1 MYIKSYEAERFAG
14 LKDVK
19 LEFNKGINVIL
30 GPNESGKSTV
40 IHGIHSTLFKN
51 IKLKMNNNKDK
62 NFHSYFMPISGGD
75 SIDGKVVLETKE
87 GEYEISKE
95 WGSNENIILKTPN
108 NKILK
113 DEKTINKELLD
124 ILSFGE
130 STYSNIVFA
139 KQKDLK
145 AAINNIIEDKET
157 TNEISDLLRKTLME
171 LDGVSIDK
179 IEENLMAEIE
189 YLYKKWDIEK
199 NYPENNKGVNNQYKV
214 GLGEIIK
221 KYYEKEELKVKMEE
235 ANISEKNFEE
245 ICQDIKTLKDD
256 KDKVEKEK
264 DELELIEE
272 DVNKR
277 SIIESELNSVK
288 KDLDIL
294 SNLYLEW
301 PKTSESLKFFNR
313 DLERVN
319 ESLAKLNNEKSQ
331 IESINRKKYIE
342 EKLDK
347 INSIKSE
354 IKNTEEELLNIKDI
368 TKEDL
373 DLLEKLNSDI
383 LTKETEIKA
392 GKIIALVKKSKSEN
406 IFISKDFLES
416 EKIKV
421 DETFEANGIININYN
436 NEFEI
441 EIKTGELDF
450 EELSKNYKVLVEE
463 FKEKLKSLDIDSISD
478 ARKDYESRKNKKLEL
493 KSLEE
498 NISIL
503 IGEEILED
511 LEKELF
517 NLKDINT
524 SLNIDEINKELEKLN
539 NEKIEILSNIKTS
552 EQNIEKWTSE
562 YKSEANLLDLLIE
575 IKFTYKNKK
584 DELENLKPLP
594 ERFSSTDEF
603 RNRLYSLRSALSR
616 GQGIL
621 ENLNDNYYNAKNNLL
636 DETYEELKKAYLDSE
651 KSFIKLL
658 NKGKKLLEIK
668 DIFYKVKEDL
678 DNNPMEP
685 LVKEFKR
692 LLQIITKDSFIN
704 SNIDD
709 DFNIDLK
716 KEDGS
721 IPLELLSAGTYDAV
735 TLALRFSILNYI
747 FDEKYGYVVLDD
759 CLVDLDP
766 ERKEE
771 SVNLIKDFAKSNQI
785 IFTTCDP
792 NTASMLG
799 GNLIE
804 L

>member
-264 DELELIEE
+264 D
-272 DVNKR
+272 V
-277 SIIESELNSVK
+277 
-288 KDLDIL
+288 
-294 SNLYLEW
+294 
-301 PKTSESLKFFNR
+301 
-313 DLERVN
+313 
-319 ESLAKLNNEKSQ
+319 
-331 IESINRKKYIE
+331 
-342 EKLDK
+342 
-347 INSIKSE
+347 
-354 IKNTEEELLNIKDI
+354 
-368 TKEDL
+368 
-373 DLLEKLNSDI
+373 
-383 LTKETEIKA
+383 
-392 GKIIALVKKSKSEN
+392 
-406 IFISKDFLES
+406 
-416 EKIKV
+416 
-421 DETFEANGIININYN
+421 
-436 NEFEI
+436 
-441 EIKTGELDF
+441 
-450 EELSKNYKVLVEE
+450 
-463 FKEKLKSLDIDSISD
+463 
-478 ARKDYESRKNKKLEL
+478 
-493 KSLEE
+493 
-498 NISIL
+498 
-503 IGEEILED
+503 
-511 LEKELF
+511 
-517 NLKDINT
+517 
-524 SLNIDEINKELEKLN
+524 
-539 NEKIEILSNIKTS
+539 
-552 EQNIEKWTSE
+552 
-562 YKSEANLLDLLIE
+562 
-575 IKFTYKNKK
+575 
-584 DELENLKPLP
+584 
-594 ERFSSTDEF
+594 
-603 RNRLYSLRSALSR
+603 
-616 GQGIL
+616 
-621 ENLNDNYYNAKNNLL
+621 
-636 DETYEELKKAYLDSE
+636 
-651 KSFIKLL
+651 
-658 NKGKKLLEIK
+658 
-668 DIFYKVKEDL
+668 
-678 DNNPMEP
+678 
-685 LVKEFKR
+685 
-692 LLQIITKDSFIN
+692 
-704 SNIDD
+704 
-709 DFNIDLK
+709 
-716 KEDGS
+716 
-721 IPLELLSAGTYDAV
+721 
-735 TLALRFSILNYI
+735 
-747 FDEKYGYVVLDD
+747 
-759 CLVDLDP
+759 
-766 ERKEE
+766 E
-771 SVNLIKDFAKSNQI
+771 SV
-785 IFTTCDP
+785 
-792 NTASMLG
+792 
-799 GNLIE
+799 
-804 L
+804 

>member
-288 KDLDIL
+288 KDLYIL
-294 SNLYLEW
+294 SNVYLEW

-562 YKSEANLLDLLIE
+562 YKSEANLIDLLIE

-668 DIFYKVKEDL
+668 DIFYEVKEDL

>member
-288 KDLDIL
+288 KDLYIL
-294 SNLYLEW
+294 SNVYLEW

-524 SLNIDEINKELEKLN
+524 SLNIDEINKELENLN

-562 YKSEANLLDLLIE
+562 YKSEANLIDLLIE

-668 DIFYKVKEDL
+668 DIFYEVKEDL

>member
-245 ICQDIKTLKDD
+245 ICQDIKSLKDD

-264 DELELIEE
+264 NELELIEE

-294 SNLYLEW
+294 SNVYLEW

-450 EELSKNYKVLVEE
+450 EELSKNYKILVEE

-562 YKSEANLLDLLIE
+562 YKSEANLIDLLIE

-668 DIFYKVKEDL
+668 DIFYEVKEDL

>member
-668 DIFYKVKEDL
+668 DIFYRVKEDL

>member
-450 EELSKNYKVLVEE
+450 EELSKNYKILVEE

-668 DIFYKVKEDL
+668 DIFYEVKEDL

>member
-179 IEENLMAEIE
+179 IEANLMAEIE

-406 IFISKDFLES
+406 IFISKDFLEN

-450 EELSKNYKVLVEE
+450 EELSKNYKILVEE

-668 DIFYKVKEDL
+668 DVFYKVKEDL

>member
-450 EELSKNYKVLVEE
+450 EELSKNYKILVEE

>member
-179 IEENLMAEIE
+179 IEANLMAEIE

-245 ICQDIKTLKDD
+245 ICQDIKSLKDD

-264 DELELIEE
+264 NELELIEE

-347 INSIKSE
+347 INFIKSE

-406 IFISKDFLES
+406 IFISKDFLEN

-668 DIFYKVKEDL
+668 DVFYEVKEDL

>member
-668 DIFYKVKEDL
+668 DVFYEVKEDL

>member
-1 MYIKSYEAERFAG
+1 MYIKSYETERFAG

-245 ICQDIKTLKDD
+245 ICQDIKSLKDD

-264 DELELIEE
+264 NELELIEE

-294 SNLYLEW
+294 SNVYLEW

-331 IESINRKKYIE
+331 IESVNRKKYIE

-406 IFISKDFLES
+406 IFISKDFLEN